1 MAIAIPHRPRY
12 RDRGLPI
19 YYLVDGRMILRSRP
33 HEVHDPRTPAQL
45 RQRLRLR
52 VASTFLKGFQPMVA
66 QGFSPEIQENF
77 RKVGAYQQA
86 LGHLMRNALV
96 ETPDGFAVDMARV
109 QLAEGRTNPL
119 GTIRAARAGGRLRV
133 AWSNPLPRGCQ
144 QMLVG
149 VWSRGHAQ
157 PLCQCIEISPGEQS
171 VTLSLPSGWATDTLD
186 VWVAPWGPG
195 ARARYE
201 SQHIVSV
208 VEDTV
213 QPLPTGK
220 LADLPLA
227 KRKNSNFGVVRRR
240 RVRVAD
246 VYSGRRE

>member
-19 YYLVDGRMILRSRP
+19 YYLVHGRMILRSRP
-33 HEVHDPRTPAQL
+33 HEVRDPRTPAQL

-52 VASTFLKGFQPMVA
+52 MASTFLKGFQPMVA
-66 QGFSPEIQENF
+66 QGFSPELQENF

-96 ETPDGFAVDMARV
+96 ETPDGFAVDTARV

-119 GTIRAARAGGRLRV
+119 GTIRATRTGGRLRV
-133 AWSNPLPRGCQ
+133 VWSNPLPSGCQ
-144 QMLVG
+144 QLLVG

-157 PLCQCIEISPGEQS
+157 SLCQCIESSPGEQS
-171 VTLSLPSGWATDTLD
+171 VTLSLPSG
-186 VWVAPWGPG
+186 WGPG

-201 SQHIVSV
+201 SQHIVSIV
-208 VEDTV
+208 GGAT
-213 QPLPTGK
+213 QPMPMGK
-220 LADLPLA
+220 LADLPPA
-227 KRKNSNFGVVRRR
+227 KRKNSTLGVVRRR

>member
-1 MAIAIPHRPRY
+1 
-12 RDRGLPI
+12 
-19 YYLVDGRMILRSRP
+19 
-33 HEVHDPRTPAQL
+33 
-45 RQRLRLR
+45 
-52 VASTFLKGFQPMVA
+52 MVA
-66 QGFSPEIQENF
+66 QGFSPELQENF

-96 ETPDGFAVDMARV
+96 ETPDGFAVDTARV

-119 GTIRAARAGGRLRV
+119 GTIRATRTGGRLRV
-133 AWSNPLPRGCQ
+133 VWSNPLPSGCQ
-144 QMLVG
+144 QLLVG

-157 PLCQCIEISPGEQS
+157 PLCQCIESSPGEQS

-186 VWVAPWGPG
+186 VWVAPWGPS

-201 SQHIVSV
+201 SQHIVSIV
-208 VEDTV
+208 GGAA
-213 QPLPTGK
+213 QPMPMGK
-220 LADLPLA
+220 LADLPPA
-227 KRKNSNFGVVRRR
+227 KRKNSTLGVVRRR

>member
-19 YYLVDGRMILRSRP
+19 YYLVHGRMILRSRP
-33 HEVHDPRTPAQL
+33 HEVRDPRTPAQL

-52 VASTFLKGFQPMVA
+52 VASTFLKGFQPM
-66 QGFSPEIQENF
+66 
-77 RKVGAYQQA
+77 GAYQQA

-96 ETPDGFAVDMARV
+96 ETPDGFAVDTARV

-119 GTIRAARAGGRLRV
+119 GTIRATRTGGRLRV
-133 AWSNPLPRGCQ
+133 VWSNPLPSGCQ
-144 QMLVG
+144 QLLVG

-157 PLCQCIEISPGEQS
+157 SLCQCIESSPGEQS

-186 VWVAPWGPG
+186 VWVAPWGPS

-201 SQHIVSV
+201 SQHIVSIV
-208 VEDTV
+208 GGAV
-213 QPLPTGK
+213 QPMPMGK
-220 LADLPLA
+220 LADLPPA
-227 KRKNSNFGVVRRR
+227 KRKNSTLGVVRRR
-240 RVRVAD
+240 RVRVVD